1 MSYTHSLTYR
11 DSELTFEYKCDGVSL
26 VIESYE
32 LSDGTVCPVE
42 EKYLLDKAQD
52 WLDDEWR
59 HNGENYIDDL
69 KDR

>member
-11 DSELTFEYKCDGVSL
+11 DSELTFEYKCDVVSL

-32 LSDGTVCPVE
+32 LSDGSICPVE